1 MLSGRSNQV
10 LQGLFRFEN
19 RVLIVIYVNEYYK
32 LGQILNCVPSEPPVS
47 LRKDSVVCTKS
58 IKGFDGS
65 AGFAQTIKFRPIQI

>member
-32 LGQILNCVPSEPPVS
+32 LGQILNCVPQWAPGKSEKRFCC
-47 LRKDSVVCTKS
+47 LYK
-58 IKGFDGS
+58 IN
-65 AGFAQTIKFRPIQI
+65 